1 MAICKCGRGL
11 ELGTAENKC
20 SKWPERDSNPGTP
33 DCESDAL
40 TTRSRCLLQGKEEL
54 YKITGISFF
63 FRYYT
68 HEKAEVFA
76 QKKVDSARTVVQR
89 VEKLR
94 AQL

>member
-1 MAICKCGRGL
+1 MAIYKPGRGY
-11 ELGTAENKC
+11 ELGTTKTKS
-20 SKWPERDSNPGTP
+20 SKWPERDSNPRPP
-33 DCESDAL
+33 DCESDAM
-40 TTRSRCLLQGKEEL
+40 TTRPRCLLQGKEEL
-54 YKITGISFF
+54 YKIIAISL

>member
-1 MAICKCGRGL
+1 MAVYKRGRGF
-11 ELGTAENKC
+11 ELGTTENKS
-20 SKWPERDSNPGTP
+20 SKRPERDSNPRPP

-40 TTRSRCLLQGKEEL
+40 TTRPHCLLQGKEEL
-54 YKITGISFF
+54 YKIIGISL

-89 VEKLR
+89 VKKLR